1 MIGKIVQGADFR
13 GVVNYVLQKP
23 DAEPLGSRGLR
34 NDGIDHIVDSFRMQ
48 ASLNPI
54 AKPVSHISLDFS
66 VRDKERLSNR
76 MMMQI
81 ADEYLRRMGYGNTQV
96 LIVRHHDREHP
107 HLHLV
112 LNRID
117 GNGKRISDK
126 NERVRNAKVCRELS
140 DKYGLY
146 IAPNKENVKRHR
158 LREPD
163 KTKYEIYDAI
173 RNALPRCRNWNDL
186 TSALRNQGIN
196 AEFKRKG
203 TTSTIEGVKFS
214 KNGYTFSG
222 SKVDKAFSY
231 SKLKHHF
238 AQAQQRVPQQP
249 SLGKR
254 MMSAA
259 NAYRSAFSGLFGNN
273 NPSVTQGVD
282 MGAYGIIDLPPF
294 DSPIKLSAAQLQRRA
309 GESPEEHLA
318 RVTFLLNQ
326 IAEAMAIADKEHKRR
341 LRDMKPKK
349 STLKL

>member
-23 DAEPLGSRGLR
+23 DAEPLGSRRLR
-34 NDGIDHIVDSFRMQ
+34 NDSIDHIVDCFRMQ

-54 AKPVSHISLDFS
+54 AKPVAHISLDFS
-66 VRDKERLSNR
+66 VKDKERLTNR

-117 GNGKRISDK
+117 GNGRRISDK
-126 NERVRNAKVCRELS
+126 NERVRNVKVCRELS

-173 RNALPRCRNWNDL
+173 RNVLPRCRNWNDL
-186 TSALRNQGIN
+186 TTALRKQGIN
-196 AEFKRKG
+196 TEFKRKG
-203 TTSTIEGVKFS
+203 STSTIEGVKFS

-231 SKLKHHF
+231 SKLNRHF
-238 AQAQQRVPQQP
+238 VQTQQRISQQP
-249 SLGKR
+249 TPGKR
-254 MMSAA
+254 MKMAA
-259 NAYRSAFSGLFGNN
+259 DNYRSAFSGLYGDN
-273 NPSVTQGVD
+273 NPNVSEGANMGVY
-282 MGAYGIIDLPPF
+282 GAILFPPM

-309 GESPEEHLA
+309 GESPEEHLE
-318 RVTFLLNQ
+318 RVTALLNQ
-326 IAEAMAIADKEHKRR
+326 VAEAMAIATEEHKRR
-341 LRDMKPKK
+341 LRNSKPKK

>member
-23 DAEPLGSRGLR
+23 DAESLGGRGLR
-34 NDGIDHIVDSFRMQ
+34 NDSIDHIVDSFRMQ

-54 AKPVSHISLDFS
+54 AKPVAHISLDFS
-66 VRDKERLSNR
+66 VQDKERLTNK
-76 MMMQI
+76 MMLQI
-81 ADEYLRRMGYGNTQV
+81 ADEYLNRMGYGNTQV
-96 LIVRHHDREHP
+96 LIVRHNDREHP

-117 GNGKRISDK
+117 GNGKRISDR

-163 KTKYEIYDAI
+163 KTKFEIYDAI
-173 RNALPRCRNWNDL
+173 RNALPRCNNWNDL
-186 TSALRNQGIN
+186 TTALRKQGIN
-196 AEFKRKG
+196 TEFKHKG
-203 TTSTIEGVKFS
+203 STSTIEGVKFS

-231 SKLKHHF
+231 SKLNRHF

-254 MMSAA
+254 MMAAA
-259 NAYRSAFSGLFGNN
+259 NSYRSAFSGLFGKN
-273 NPSVTQGVD
+273 NPSVTQGID
-282 MGAYGIIDLPPF
+282 MGAYGVIALPPF

-318 RVTFLLNQ
+318 RVTALLNQ
-326 IAEAMAIADKEHKRR
+326 VAEAMAIAVEERKRKQR
-341 LRDMKPKK
+341 NVKPKK

>member
-23 DAEPLGSRGLR
+23 AAEPLGGRGLR
-34 NDGIDHIVDSFRMQ
+34 NDSSAHIVDSFRMQ

-54 AKPVSHISLDFS
+54 AKPVAHISLDFS
-66 VRDKERLSNR
+66 VQDKERLTNR

-81 ADEYLRRMGYGNTQV
+81 ADEYLRRMGYGDTQV
-96 LIVRHHDREHP
+96 LIVRHNDREHP

-117 GNGKRISDK
+117 GNGKRITDR
-126 NERVRNAKVCRELS
+126 NERIRNVKVCRDLS
-140 DKYGLY
+140 NKYGLY
-146 IAPNKENVKRHR
+146 IAPSKENVKRHR

-173 RNALPRCRNWNDL
+173 RNALPRCNNWNDL
-186 TSALRNQGIN
+186 TTALRKQGIN
-196 AEFKRKG
+196 TEFKRKG

-231 SKLKHHF
+231 SKLNRHF
-238 AQAQQRVPQQP
+238 VQTQQRISQQP
-249 SLGKR
+249 IPGKR
-254 MMSAA
+254 MKMAA
-259 NAYRSAFSGLFGNN
+259 DNYRSAFLGLFGDN
-273 NPSVTQGVD
+273 NPSVKQGVD
-282 MGAYGIIDLPPF
+282 MGTYGIIALPPF
-294 DSPIKLSAAQLQRRA
+294 ESSIKLSAAQLQRRA

-318 RVTFLLNQ
+318 RVTALLNQ
-326 IAEAMAIADKEHKRR
+326 VAEAMAVAAEEHKRR
-341 LRDMKPKK
+341 LRNSKHKK
-349 STLKL
+349 SALKL

>member
-1 MIGKIVQGADFR
+1 MIGKIVQGANFR

-34 NDGIDHIVDSFRMQ
+34 NDSLNHIVESFRTQ

-54 AKPVSHISLDFS
+54 AKPVAHISLDFS
-66 VRDKERLSNR
+66 VQDKERLTNE
-76 MMMQI
+76 MMLQI

-126 NERVRNAKVCRELS
+126 NERVRNAKVCRLLS

-146 IAPNKENVKRHR
+146 IAPSKENVKRHR

-173 RNALPRCRNWNDL
+173 RNALPRCRNWNAL
-186 TSALRNQGIN
+186 TTALRKQGIN
-196 AEFKRKG
+196 TEFKRKG
-203 TTSTIEGVKFS
+203 STSTIDGVKFS

-222 SKVDKAFSY
+222 SKVDKAFSF
-231 SKLKHHF
+231 SKLNRLF
-238 AQAQQRVPQQP
+238 TQAQQRVSQQP
-249 SLGKR
+249 APGKR
-254 MMSAA
+254 MMTAA
-259 NAYRSAFSGLFGNN
+259 NNYRSAFSGLFGNN

-282 MGAYGIIDLPPF
+282 MGEYGIIDLPPF

-309 GESPEEHLA
+309 GESPEEHLT
-318 RVTFLLNQ
+318 RVTALLNMV
-326 IAEAMAIADKEHKRR
+326 AEAMTVAAEEHKRK
-341 LRDMKPKK
+341 LRDIKPKK

>member
-34 NDGIDHIVDSFRMQ
+34 NDSIDHIVDCFRMQ

-54 AKPVSHISLDFS
+54 AKPVAHISLDFS
-66 VRDKERLSNR
+66 VKDKERLTNR

-126 NERVRNAKVCRELS
+126 NERVRNVKVCRELS

-173 RNALPRCRNWNDL
+173 RNVLPRCRNWNDL
-186 TSALRNQGIN
+186 TTALRKQGIN
-196 AEFKRKG
+196 TEFKHKG
-203 TTSTIEGVKFS
+203 STSTIEGVKFT

-231 SKLKHHF
+231 SKLNRYF
-238 AQAQQRVPQQP
+238 AQAQLRVSQQP
-249 SLGKR
+249 TPGKK
-254 MMSAA
+254 MKMAA
-259 NAYRSAFSGLFGNN
+259 DNYRSAFSGLFGDN
-273 NPSVTQGVD
+273 NPNVSEGAN
-282 MGAYGIIDLPPF
+282 MGAYGAILFPPM

-309 GESPEEHLA
+309 CESPEEHLA
-318 RVTFLLNQ
+318 RVTALLNQ
-326 IAEAMAIADKEHKRR
+326 VTEAMAIATEEHKRR
-341 LRDMKPKK
+341 LRNSKPKK

>member
-34 NDGIDHIVDSFRMQ
+34 NDSIDHIVDCFRMQ

-54 AKPVSHISLDFS
+54 AKPVAHISLDFS
-66 VRDKERLSNR
+66 VKDKERLTNR

-126 NERVRNAKVCRELS
+126 NERVRNAKICRELS
-140 DKYGLY
+140 EKYGLY
-146 IAPNKENVKRHR
+146 IAPNKERVKRHR

-173 RNALPRCRNWNDL
+173 RDSLPSCHNWNDI
-186 TSALRNQGIN
+186 TTALRKQGIDT
-196 AEFKRKG
+196 EFKHKG
-203 TTSTIEGVKFS
+203 STSTIEGVKFT

-231 SKLKHHF
+231 SKLNRYF
-238 AQAQQRVPQQP
+238 AQAQLRVSQQP
-249 SLGKR
+249 TPGKK
-254 MMSAA
+254 MKMAA
-259 NAYRSAFSGLFGNN
+259 E
-273 NPSVTQGVD
+273 
-282 MGAYGIIDLPPF
+282 
-294 DSPIKLSAAQLQRRA
+294 K
-309 GESPEEHLA
+309 
-318 RVTFLLNQ
+318 
-326 IAEAMAIADKEHKRR
+326 
-341 LRDMKPKK
+341 
-349 STLKL
+349 

>member
-1 MIGKIVQGADFR
+1 MIGKIVQGANFR

-34 NDGIDHIVDSFRMQ
+34 NDSIDHIVDCFRMQ

-54 AKPVSHISLDFS
+54 AKPVAHISLDFS
-66 VRDKERLSNR
+66 VKDKEQLTNR

-126 NERVRNAKVCRELS
+126 NERVRNVKVCRELS

-173 RNALPRCRNWNDL
+173 RNVLPRCRNWNDL
-186 TSALRNQGIN
+186 TTALRKQGIN
-196 AEFKRKG
+196 TEFKRKG
-203 TTSTIEGVKFS
+203 STSTIEGVKFS

-231 SKLKHHF
+231 SKLNRYF
-238 AQAQQRVPQQP
+238 AQAQLRVSQQP
-249 SLGKR
+249 TPGKK
-254 MMSAA
+254 MKMAA
-259 NAYRSAFSGLFGNN
+259 DNYRSAFSGLFGDN
-273 NPSVTQGVD
+273 NPNVSEGAN
-282 MGAYGIIDLPPF
+282 MGAYGAILFPPM

-309 GESPEEHLA
+309 DESPEEHLA
-318 RVTFLLNQ
+318 RVTALLNQ
-326 IAEAMAIADKEHKRR
+326 VAEAMAIATEEHKRR
-341 LRDMKPKK
+341 LRNSKPKK

>member
-1 MIGKIVQGADFR
+1 MIGKIVQGAYFR
-13 GVVNYVLQKP
+13 GVVNYVMQKP

-34 NDGIDHIVDSFRMQ
+34 NDSIDHIVESFRMQ

-66 VRDKERLSNR
+66 VQDKERITNR

-81 ADEYLRRMGYGNTQV
+81 ADEYLRRMGYGSTQV

-107 HLHLV
+107 HLHLI
-112 LNRID
+112 LNRVD

-146 IAPNKENVKRHR
+146 IAPNKDNVKRHR

-173 RNALPRCRNWNDL
+173 RECLPKCRNWNDL
-186 TSALRNQGIN
+186 ALALRKHSIKT
-196 AEFKRKG
+196 EFKHKG
-203 TTSTIEGVKFS
+203 STSTIEGVKFS

-231 SKLKHHF
+231 SKLNHHF
-238 AQAQQRVPQQP
+238 AQAQQRVSQQP
-249 SLGKR
+249 TLGKR
-254 MMSAA
+254 MMAAA
-259 NAYRSAFSGLFGNN
+259 NSYRSAFSGLFGNN
-273 NPSVTQGVD
+273 NPSVKQGVD
-282 MGAYGIIDLPPF
+282 MGAYGIIALPPF
-294 DSPIKLSAAQLQRRA
+294 DSPIKLSATQLQRRV

-318 RVTFLLNQ
+318 RVTALLNTV
-326 IAEAMAIADKEHKRR
+326 AEAMTVAAEEHKRK
-341 LRDMKPKK
+341 LRDIKPKK

>member
-1 MIGKIVQGADFR
+1 MIGKIVQGAYFR

-23 DAEPLGSRGLR
+23 DAEPLGSIGVR
-34 NDGIDHIVDSFRMQ
+34 NDSINHIVESFRTQ

-54 AKPVSHISLDFS
+54 TKPVTHISLDFS
-66 VRDKERLSNR
+66 AYDKERLTNK
-76 MMMQI
+76 MMLQI
-81 ADEYLRRMGYGNTQV
+81 ADEYLNLMGYGNTQV
-96 LIVRHHDREHP
+96 LIIRHHDREHP

-112 LNRID
+112 INRVDND
-117 GNGKRISDK
+117 GRRISDK
-126 NERVRNAKVCRELS
+126 NERVRNAKVCKRLS
-140 DKYGLY
+140 EKYGLY

-173 RNALPRCRNWNDL
+173 RDSLPSCRNWNDL
-186 TSALRNQGIN
+186 TTALRKQGIDT
-196 AEFKRKG
+196 EFKYKG
-203 TTSTIEGVKFS
+203 STSTIEGVKFL

-222 SKVDKAFSY
+222 SKVDKAYSY
-231 SKLKHHF
+231 SKLNRHF
-238 AQAQQRVPQQP
+238 AQVEQRTTQQP

-254 MMSAA
+254 MMLAA

-294 DSPIKLSAAQLQRRA
+294 DSPIKLSAAQLQRRV

-318 RVTFLLNQ
+318 RVAALLNQ
-326 IAEAMAIADKEHKRR
+326 VAEAMAVAAEEHKRK
-341 LRDMKPKK
+341 LRDIKPKK

>member
-13 GVVNYVLQKP
+13 GVVNYVLQKL

-34 NDGIDHIVDSFRMQ
+34 NDSIDHIVDSFRMQ

-66 VRDKERLSNR
+66 VQDKARLTNK

-81 ADEYLRRMGYGNTQV
+81 ADEYLHRMGYGDTQV
-96 LIVRHHDREHP
+96 LIVRHNDREHP

-117 GNGKRISDK
+117 GNGKRITDR
-126 NERVRNAKVCRELS
+126 NERIRNVKVCRDLS
-140 DKYGLY
+140 NKYGLY
-146 IAPNKENVKRHR
+146 IAPSKENVKRHR

-173 RNALPRCRNWNDL
+173 RNALPRCCNWNDL
-186 TSALRNQGIN
+186 TSALRKQGIDT
-196 AEFKRKG
+196 EFKHKG
-203 TTSTIEGVKFS
+203 LTSTIEGVKFT
-214 KNGYTFSG
+214 KNGYTFSS

-231 SKLKHHF
+231 SKLNRHF
-238 AQAQQRVPQQP
+238 AQTQQRISQQP
-249 SLGKR
+249 TPGKR
-254 MMSAA
+254 MKMAA
-259 NAYRSAFSGLFGNN
+259 DNYRSAFSGLYGDN
-273 NPSVTQGVD
+273 NPNVSEGAN
-282 MGAYGIIDLPPF
+282 MGAYGAILFPPM

-318 RVTFLLNQ
+318 RVTALLNQ
-326 IAEAMAIADKEHKRR
+326 VAEAMAIATEERKRKQR
-341 LRDMKPKK
+341 NVKPKK

>member
-13 GVVNYVLQKP
+13 GVVNYVLQKL

-34 NDGIDHIVDSFRMQ
+34 NDSIDHIVDSFRMQ

-66 VRDKERLSNR
+66 VQDKARLTNK

-81 ADEYLRRMGYGNTQV
+81 ADEYLHRMGYGDTQV
-96 LIVRHHDREHP
+96 LIVRHNDREHP

-117 GNGKRISDK
+117 GNGKRITDR
-126 NERVRNAKVCRELS
+126 NERIRNVRVCRDLS
-140 DKYGLY
+140 NKYGLY
-146 IAPNKENVKRHR
+146 IAPSKENVKRHR

-173 RNALPRCRNWNDL
+173 RNALPRCCNWNDL
-186 TSALRNQGIN
+186 TSVLRKQGIDT
-196 AEFKRKG
+196 EFKHKG
-203 TTSTIEGVKFS
+203 LTSTIEGVKFT

-231 SKLKHHF
+231 SKLNRHF
-238 AQAQQRVPQQP
+238 AQTQQRISQQP
-249 SLGKR
+249 TPGKR
-254 MMSAA
+254 MKMAA
-259 NAYRSAFSGLFGNN
+259 DNYRSAFSGLYGDN
-273 NPSVTQGVD
+273 NPNVSEGAN
-282 MGAYGIIDLPPF
+282 MGAYGAILCPPM

-318 RVTFLLNQ
+318 RVTALLNQ
-326 IAEAMAIADKEHKRR
+326 VAEAMAIATEERKRKQR
-341 LRDMKPKK
+341 NVKPKK

>member
-23 DAEPLGSRGLR
+23 DAEPLGGRGLR
-34 NDGIDHIVDSFRMQ
+34 NDSIDHIVDSFRMQ

-54 AKPVSHISLDFS
+54 AKPVAHISLDFS
-66 VRDKERLSNR
+66 VQDKERLTNR

-126 NERVRNAKVCRELS
+126 NERVWNAKVCRELS

-173 RNALPRCRNWNDL
+173 RNVLPRCRNWNDL
-186 TSALRNQGIN
+186 TTALRKQGIN
-196 AEFKRKG
+196 TEFKHKG
-203 TTSTIEGVKFS
+203 STSTIEGVKFS

-222 SKVDKAFSY
+222 SKIDKAFSF
-231 SKLKHHF
+231 SKLDRHF
-238 AQAQQRVPQQP
+238 AQAQLRVSQQP
-249 SLGKR
+249 TPGKR
-254 MMSAA
+254 MKMAA
-259 NAYRSAFSGLFGNN
+259 DNYRSAFSGLYGDN
-273 NPSVTQGVD
+273 NPNVSEGAN
-282 MGAYGIIDLPPF
+282 MGAYGAILFPPM
-294 DSPIKLSAAQLQRRA
+294 DSPIKLSAVQLQRRA

-318 RVTFLLNQ
+318 RVTALLNQ
-326 IAEAMAIADKEHKRR
+326 VAEAMAIATEERKRKQR
-341 LRDMKPKK
+341 NVKPKK

>member
-13 GVVNYVLQKP
+13 GVVNYVMLKP

-34 NDGIDHIVDSFRMQ
+34 NDSIDHIVESFRTQ

-54 AKPVSHISLDFS
+54 AKPVAHISLDFS
-66 VRDKERLSNR
+66 AYDKERLTNKI
-76 MMMQI
+76 MLQI
-81 ADEYLRRMGYGNTQV
+81 ADEYLNLMGYVNTQE

-112 LNRID
+112 INRVD
-117 GNGKRISDK
+117 NDCRRISDK
-126 NERVRNAKVCRELS
+126 NERVRNAKVCRRLS

-146 IAPNKENVKRHR
+146 IAANKENVKRHR

-173 RNALPRCRNWNDL
+173 RNVLPRCRNWNDL
-186 TSALRNQGIN
+186 TTALRKQGIN
-196 AEFKRKG
+196 TEFKRKG

-231 SKLKHHF
+231 SKLNRHF
-238 AQAQQRVPQQP
+238 AQVERRTTQQP

-294 DSPIKLSAAQLQRRA
+294 DSPIKLSAAQLQRRV

-318 RVTFLLNQ
+318 RVAALFNQ
-326 IAEAMAIADKEHKRR
+326 VAEAMAVAAEEHKRK
-341 LRDMKPKK
+341 LRDIKPKK

>member
-13 GVVNYVLQKP
+13 GVVNYVLQNP

-34 NDGIDHIVDSFRMQ
+34 NDNIDHIVESFRMQ

-54 AKPVSHISLDFS
+54 TKPVAHISLDFS
-66 VRDKERLSNR
+66 AQDKDRLTNR

-117 GNGKRISDK
+117 GNGKRITDK

-186 TSALRNQGIN
+186 ITALRKQGIN
-196 AEFKRKG
+196 TEFKHKG
-203 TTSTIEGVKFS
+203 STSTIEGVKFT
-214 KNGYTFSG
+214 KNGYIFSG
-222 SKVDKAFSY
+222 SKVDKAFSF
-231 SKLKHHF
+231 SKLNRYF
-238 AQAQQRVPQQP
+238 AQAQQRVSQQP

-254 MMSAA
+254 MMAAA
-259 NAYRSAFSGLFGNN
+259 NSYRSAFSGLFGNN
-273 NPSVTQGVD
+273 NPSVTQGAD
-282 MGAYGIIDLPPF
+282 MGAYGIIALPPF
-294 DSPIKLSAAQLQRRA
+294 DSPIKLSASQLQRRV
-309 GESPEEHLA
+309 GESPEEHLT
-318 RVTFLLNQ
+318 RVTALLNMV
-326 IAEAMAIADKEHKRR
+326 AEAMAVAAEEHKRK
-341 LRDMKPKK
+341 LRDIKPKK

>member
-34 NDGIDHIVDSFRMQ
+34 NDSIDHIVDSFRMQ

-66 VRDKERLSNR
+66 GQDKERLTSR

-81 ADEYLRRMGYGNTQV
+81 ADEYLRRMGYGDTQV
-96 LIVRHHDREHP
+96 LIVRHNDREHP

-117 GNGKRISDK
+117 GNGKRITDR
-126 NERVRNAKVCRELS
+126 NERIRNVKVCRDLS
-140 DKYGLY
+140 NKYGLY
-146 IAPNKENVKRHR
+146 IAPSKENVKRHR

-173 RNALPRCRNWNDL
+173 RSCLPRCRNWNDL
-186 TSALRNQGIN
+186 TSALRKQGIN
-196 AEFKRKG
+196 TEFKHKG
-203 TTSTIEGVKFS
+203 LTSTIEGVKFT
-214 KNGYTFSG
+214 KNGYTLSG
-222 SKVDKAFSY
+222 SKVDKAFSF
-231 SKLKHHF
+231 SKLNRYF

-254 MMSAA
+254 MMAAA
-259 NAYRSAFSGLFGNN
+259 NSYRSAFSGLFGNN
-273 NPSVTQGVD
+273 NPSVTQGAD
-282 MGAYGIIDLPPF
+282 MGAYGIIALPPF
-294 DSPIKLSAAQLQRRA
+294 DSPIKLSASQLQRRA
-309 GESPEEHLA
+309 GESPEEHLV
-318 RVTFLLNQ
+318 RVTALLNQ
-326 IAEAMAIADKEHKRR
+326 VTEAMAVVAEERKRR
-341 LRDMKPKK
+341 LRNMKPKK
-349 STLKL
+349 SALKL

>member
-54 AKPVSHISLDFS
+54 AKPVAHISLDFS
-66 VRDKERLSNR
+66 VQDKERLTNR

-81 ADEYLRRMGYGNTQV
+81 ADEYLRRMGYGDTQL

-117 GNGKRISDK
+117 GNGKRITDR
-126 NERVRNAKVCRELS
+126 NERIRNVKVCRDLS
-140 DKYGLY
+140 NKYGLY

-173 RNALPRCRNWNDL
+173 RNVLPRCRNWNDL
-186 TSALRNQGIN
+186 TTALRKQGIN
-196 AEFKRKG
+196 TEFKRKG
-203 TTSTIEGVKFS
+203 STSTIEGVKFS

-231 SKLKHHF
+231 SKLNRHF
-238 AQAQQRVPQQP
+238 VQTQQRISQQP
-249 SLGKR
+249 TPGKR
-254 MMSAA
+254 MKMAA
-259 NAYRSAFSGLFGNN
+259 DNYRTAFSGLFGDN
-273 NPSVTQGVD
+273 NPNVSEGANMGVY
-282 MGAYGIIDLPPF
+282 GAILFPPM

-318 RVTFLLNQ
+318 RVTALLNQ
-326 IAEAMAIADKEHKRR
+326 VAEAMVVATEERKRK
-341 LRDMKPKK
+341 LRDIKPKR
-349 STLKL
+349 SALKL

>member
-34 NDGIDHIVDSFRMQ
+34 NDSIDHIVDCFRMQ

-54 AKPVSHISLDFS
+54 AKPVVHISLDFS
-66 VRDKERLSNR
+66 VKDKKRLTNR

-126 NERVRNAKVCRELS
+126 NERVRNVKVCRELS

-173 RNALPRCRNWNDL
+173 RNVLPRCRNWNDL
-186 TSALRNQGIN
+186 TTALRKQGIN
-196 AEFKRKG
+196 TEFKRKG
-203 TTSTIEGVKFS
+203 STSTIEGVKFS

-231 SKLKHHF
+231 SKLNRYF
-238 AQAQQRVPQQP
+238 AQAQLRVSQQP
-249 SLGKR
+249 TPGKK
-254 MMSAA
+254 MKMAA
-259 NAYRSAFSGLFGNN
+259 DNYRSAFSGLFGDN
-273 NPSVTQGVD
+273 NPNVSEGAN
-282 MGAYGIIDLPPF
+282 MGAYGAILFPPM

-318 RVTFLLNQ
+318 RVTALLNQ
-326 IAEAMAIADKEHKRR
+326 VAEAMAIATEEHKRR
-341 LRDMKPKK
+341 LRNSKPKK

>member
-13 GVVNYVLQKP
+13 GVVNYVMLKP

-34 NDGIDHIVDSFRMQ
+34 NDSIDHIVESFRTQ

-54 AKPVSHISLDFS
+54 AKPVAHISLDFS
-66 VRDKERLSNR
+66 AYDKECLTNK
-76 MMMQI
+76 MMLQI
-81 ADEYLRRMGYGNTQV
+81 ANEYLNLMGYGNTQV

-112 LNRID
+112 INRVD
-117 GNGKRISDK
+117 NDCRRISDK
-126 NERVRNAKVCRELS
+126 NERVRNAKVCRRLS

-173 RNALPRCRNWNDL
+173 RDSLPSCRNWNDL
-186 TSALRNQGIN
+186 ATELFKQAIN
-196 AEFKRKG
+196 TEFKYKG
-203 TTSTIEGVKFS
+203 STSTIEGVKFS

-231 SKLKHHF
+231 SKLNRHF
-238 AQAQQRVPQQP
+238 AQAEQRATQRP
-249 SLGKR
+249 SFGKS
-254 MMSAA
+254 MMTAA
-259 NAYRSAFSGLFGNN
+259 NNYRSAFSGLYGDN
-273 NPSVTQGVD
+273 NPNVSECANMGVY
-282 MGAYGIIDLPPF
+282 GAILFPPM
-294 DSPIKLSAAQLQRRA
+294 DSPIKLSAVQLQRQA

-318 RVTFLLNQ
+318 RVTSLLNQ
-326 IAEAMAIADKEHKRR
+326 VAEAMVVAIEERKRKQR
-341 LRDMKPKK
+341 NVKPKK

>member
-1 MIGKIVQGADFR
+1 MIGKIVQGANFR

-23 DAEPLGSRGLR
+23 DAEPLGGRGLR
-34 NDGIDHIVDSFRMQ
+34 NDSIDHIVDSFRMQ

-54 AKPVSHISLDFS
+54 AKPVAHISLDFS
-66 VRDKERLSNR
+66 VQDKERLTNR

-163 KTKYEIYDAI
+163 KTKYEIYDTI

-186 TSALRNQGIN
+186 ITALRKQGIN
-196 AEFKRKG
+196 TEFKHKG
-203 TTSTIEGVKFS
+203 STSTIEGVKFS
-214 KNGYTFSG
+214 KNGYTLSG

-231 SKLKHHF
+231 SKLNRHF
-238 AQAQQRVPQQP
+238 AQVERRTTQQP

-259 NAYRSAFSGLFGNN
+259 NSYRSAFSELFGDN
-273 NPSVTQGVD
+273 NPSVKQGVD
-282 MGAYGIIDLPPF
+282 MGAYGIIALPPF
-294 DSPIKLSAAQLQRRA
+294 ESPIKLSAAQLQHRA

-318 RVTFLLNQ
+318 RVTALLNQ
-326 IAEAMAIADKEHKRR
+326 VAEAMAVATEERKRKQR
-341 LRDMKPKK
+341 SVKPKK

>member
-1 MIGKIVQGADFR
+1 MIGKIVQGVDFR

-34 NDGIDHIVDSFRMQ
+34 NDSIDHIVDSFRAQ
-48 ASLNPI
+48 ASLNPV
-54 AKPVSHISLDFS
+54 AKPVAHISLDFS
-66 VRDKERLSNR
+66 VQNKERLTNR

-81 ADEYLRRMGYGNTQV
+81 ADEYLRRMGYGDTQV
-96 LIVRHHDREHP
+96 LIVRHNDREHP

-117 GNGKRISDK
+117 GDGKRISDK

-146 IAPNKENVKRHR
+146 IAPNKKNVKRHR

-173 RNALPRCRNWNDL
+173 RNALPRCKNWNDL
-186 TSALRNQGIN
+186 TTALRKQGIN
-196 AEFKRKG
+196 TEFKHKG
-203 TTSTIEGVKFS
+203 LTSTIEGVKFT

-231 SKLKHHF
+231 SKLNRHF
-238 AQAQQRVPQQP
+238 AQVERRTTQQP
-249 SLGKR
+249 SPGKS
-254 MMSAA
+254 MMMAA
-259 NAYRSAFSGLFGNN
+259 NNYRSAFSGLFGDN
-273 NPSVTQGVD
+273 NPNVSEGAN
-282 MGAYGIIDLPPF
+282 MGAYGIIALPPF
-294 DSPIKLSAAQLQRRA
+294 DSPIKLSATQLQRRA

-318 RVTFLLNQ
+318 RVTALLNQ
-326 IAEAMAIADKEHKRR
+326 VAEAMAIATEERKRK
-341 LRDMKPKK
+341 LRDIRPKK

>member
-23 DAEPLGSRGLR
+23 DAEPLGGRGLR
-34 NDGIDHIVDSFRMQ
+34 NDSIDHIVDSFRMQ

-66 VRDKERLSNR
+66 VQDKERLTNR

-117 GNGKRISDK
+117 VNGKRISDK
-126 NERVRNAKVCRELS
+126 NERARNAKVCRELS

-173 RNALPRCRNWNDL
+173 RNVLPRCRNWNDL
-186 TSALRNQGIN
+186 TSALRKQGIN
-196 AEFKRKG
+196 TEFKRKG

-222 SKVDKAFSY
+222 SKVDKVFSF
-231 SKLKHHF
+231 SKLNRHF
-238 AQAQQRVPQQP
+238 AQTQQRISQQP
-249 SLGKR
+249 TPGKR
-254 MMSAA
+254 MKMAA
-259 NAYRSAFSGLFGNN
+259 DNYRSAFSGLYGDN
-273 NPSVTQGVD
+273 NPNVSEGAN
-282 MGAYGIIDLPPF
+282 MGAYGAILFPPM

-318 RVTFLLNQ
+318 RVTALLNQ
-326 IAEAMAIADKEHKRR
+326 VAEAMVVATEERKRKQR
-341 LRDMKPKK
+341 NVKPKK

>member
-1 MIGKIVQGADFR
+1 MIGKIVQGVDFR

-34 NDGIDHIVDSFRMQ
+34 NDSIDHIVDSFRTQ

-54 AKPVSHISLDFS
+54 AKPVAHISLDFS
-66 VRDKERLSNR
+66 VQDKERLTNR

-117 GNGKRISDK
+117 GDGKRISDR
-126 NERVRNAKVCRELS
+126 NERVRNAKVCRDLS

-173 RNALPRCRNWNDL
+173 RNALPRCCNWNDL
-186 TSALRNQGIN
+186 TSALRKQGIDT
-196 AEFKRKG
+196 EFKHKG
-203 TTSTIEGVKFS
+203 LTSTIEGVKFS
-214 KNGYTFSG
+214 KNDYTFSG

-231 SKLKHHF
+231 SKLNRHF
-238 AQAQQRVPQQP
+238 AQVEQRVTQQP

-254 MMSAA
+254 MMVAA
-259 NAYRSAFSGLFGNN
+259 NSYRSAFSGLFGDN
-273 NPSVTQGVD
+273 NPSVKQGVD
-282 MGAYGIIDLPPF
+282 MGAYGIIALPPF
-294 DSPIKLSAAQLQRRA
+294 DSPIKLSATQLQRRA
-309 GESPEEHLA
+309 GESPEKHLS
-318 RVTFLLNQ
+318 RVTALLNQ
-326 IAEAMAIADKEHKRR
+326 VAEAMAVATEERKRR
-341 LRDMKPKK
+341 LRNMKPRK

>member
-34 NDGIDHIVDSFRMQ
+34 NDSIDHIVESFRMQ

-54 AKPVSHISLDFS
+54 AKTVAHISLDFS
-66 VRDKERLSNR
+66 VQDKERLTNR

-96 LIVRHHDREHP
+96 LIVRHNDKEHP

-126 NERVRNAKVCRELS
+126 NERVRNAKVCRVLS

-173 RNALPRCRNWNDL
+173 RECLPRCRNWNDL
-186 TSALRNQGIN
+186 TTALRKQGIN
-196 AEFKRKG
+196 TEFKHKG
-203 TTSTIEGVKFS
+203 LTSTIEGVKFT
-214 KNGYTFSG
+214 KNGYTFSV
-222 SKVDKAFSY
+222 SKVDKAFSFA
-231 SKLKHHF
+231 KLNRHF
-238 AQAQQRVPQQP
+238 IQIQQRVPQQP

-254 MMSAA
+254 MMAAA
-259 NAYRSAFSGLFGNN
+259 NSYRSAFSELFGDN
-273 NPSVTQGVD
+273 NPNVSEGAN
-282 MGAYGIIDLPPF
+282 MGAYGAILFPPM

-309 GESPEEHLA
+309 GEPPEEHLA
-318 RVTFLLNQ
+318 RVTALLNQ
-326 IAEAMAIADKEHKRR
+326 VAEAMAVAAEERKRK
-341 LRDMKPKK
+341 LRKGKYKK
-349 STLKL
+349 STLKF

>member
-13 GVVNYVLQKP
+13 GVVNYVMLKP

-34 NDGIDHIVDSFRMQ
+34 NDSIDHIVESFRTQ

-54 AKPVSHISLDFS
+54 AKPVAHISLDFS
-66 VRDKERLSNR
+66 AYDKERLTNKI
-76 MMMQI
+76 MLQI
-81 ADEYLRRMGYGNTQV
+81 ADEYLNLMGYVNTQV

-112 LNRID
+112 INRVD
-117 GNGKRISDK
+117 NDCRRISDK

-173 RNALPRCRNWNDL
+173 RECLPRCRNWNDL
-186 TSALRNQGIN
+186 TTALRKQGIDT
-196 AEFKRKG
+196 EFKHKG
-203 TTSTIEGVKFS
+203 STSTIEGVKFT

-231 SKLKHHF
+231 SKLNRHF
-238 AQAQQRVPQQP
+238 VQTQQRISQQP
-249 SLGKR
+249 TPGKR
-254 MMSAA
+254 MKLAA
-259 NAYRSAFSGLFGNN
+259 DNYRSAFSGLFGDN
-273 NPSVTQGVD
+273 NPSVKQGVD
-282 MGAYGIIDLPPF
+282 MGAYGIIALPPF
-294 DSPIKLSAAQLQRRA
+294 DSPIKLSATQLQRRA

-318 RVTFLLNQ
+318 RVTALLNQ
-326 IAEAMAIADKEHKRR
+326 VAEAMAVVAEERKRR
-341 LRDMKPKK
+341 LRNMKPKK
-349 STLKL
+349 SILKL